1 MFKKL
6 ERDEILYDWDSY
18 RELILQALN
27 ESVGAKETIGFSD
40 NAIDKIFKKL
50 TNPFNTSMQLWIQ
63 KSDDLNY
70 VVLTQIQKCEFTQRR
85 SLLWFSSTRARDLDT
100 ETVLQAYQEGEE
112 HLKQFAK
119 ANQCEGISG
128 YSDLE
133 YFAKKVKED
142 WGAITRYFFYLPLQE
157 AV

>member
-6 ERDEILYDWDSY
+6 ERDEILSDWDY
-18 RELILQALN
+18 YQKFVLEALN
-27 ESVGAKETIGFSD
+27 SSVGAKETIGFSD

-70 VVLTQIQKCEFTQRR
+70 VILTQIQKCEFTQRR
-85 SLLWFSSTRARDLDT
+85 SLLWFSITRARDLDT
-100 ETVLQAYQEGEE
+100 ETMIQAYQEAEKE
-112 HLKQFAK
+112 LKQFAK
-119 ANQCEGISG
+119 DNQCEGISG

-157 AV
+157 AA